1 MDTPESNSRF
11 QFGDPTYLCSVQ
23 DKPIILFDG
32 VCNFC
37 NAGVNFI
44 INQDKKKVFRF
55 AALQSDAGQR
65 LAEEYHL
72 PKKDFDS
79 FILID
84 KGKVYNKS
92 AAGFK
97 VYGKL
102 PWYWKWTQV
111 FWIVPRFITDAV
123 YDFVARNRY
132 KWFGKRDECMLP
144 TPEIRSR
151 FLDL

>member
-1 MDTPESNSRF
+1 MKE
-11 QFGDPTYLCSVQ
+11 

-44 INQDKKKVFRF
+44 IRQDKKNIFRF
-55 AALQSDAGQR
+55 AALQSKAGQQ
-65 LAEEYHL
+65 LADKYQL
-72 PKKDFDS
+72 PKENFNS

-84 KGKVYNKS
+84 KGKVYNRS
-92 AAGFK
+92 TAGFK

-102 PWYWKWTQV
+102 PWYWKWTQI

-123 YDFVARNRY
+123 YDLIARNRY
-132 KWFGKRDECMLP
+132 KWFGKKEECMIP
-144 TPEIRSR
+144 TPEIRNR
-151 FLDL
+151 FLD